1 MGYVYEIER
10 LEYRQRGRILAGSF
24 PYAKF
29 ATVSDRGRRRKE
41 SIAPRA
47 FRYAVD
53 DDLHEIDRLRGH
65 DFDSPLGSKQSGT
78 LDLDDTVEGLSF
90 EARLPTEARQPTWM
104 RDTVLAVRSGLIRG
118 ISPGFR
124 VPPTSAVSNAE
135 TLIPEPGSP
144 GVFIRQINRGRP
156 VRAFPSHPPVLCRVQ
171 RRYTLCGPCRAYSRR
186 TWSVITDGSKQSCN
200 WPLRCVKVTAL
211 PSLSSLCLGSSRGCM
226 ASGRQPLI
234 CLRRMLRYP
243 SRTKQS
249 FGMRPISTTTPSGT
263 SGDRYAAA
271 WRNSGAG
278 ALVAGWVIRRVAGS
292 VVAVP
297 A

>member
-53 DDLHEIDRLRGH
+53 DDLHEIDLLRGH

-124 VPPTSAVSNAE
+124 VPPTSAVANAE
-135 TLIPEPGSP
+135 TLIPEAGNP
-144 GVFIRQINRGRP
+144 GVFIRQINEAVLFELSLVTRP
-156 VRAFPSHPPVLCRVQ
+156 SYVETSVDVRSADLVGPTQ
-171 RRYTLCGPCRAYSRR
+171 ADMERYYRWL
-186 TWSVITDGSKQSCN
+186 
-200 WPLRCVKVTAL
+200 
-211 PSLSSLCLGSSRGCM
+211 
-226 ASGRQPLI
+226 
-234 CLRRMLRYP
+234 
-243 SRTKQS
+243 
-249 FGMRPISTTTPSGT
+249 
-263 SGDRYAAA
+263 
-271 WRNSGAG
+271 
-278 ALVAGWVIRRVAGS
+278 
-292 VVAVP
+292 
-297 A
+297 